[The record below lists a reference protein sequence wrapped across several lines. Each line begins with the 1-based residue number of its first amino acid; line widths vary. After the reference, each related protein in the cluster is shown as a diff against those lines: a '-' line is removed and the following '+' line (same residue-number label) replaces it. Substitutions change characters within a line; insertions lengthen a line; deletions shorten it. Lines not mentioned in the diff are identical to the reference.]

1 MPTAL
6 NLLSYLHLKGSFCQV
21 SGTKLSDPAVFK
33 TDRKNKFWKQQII
46 TNNRKIIKEITKS
59 WNKWTM
65 ANNQAKNYISNNE
78 SKNNTK
84 INEFKCQANNKQMNK
99 V

>member
-1 MPTAL
+1 
-6 NLLSYLHLKGSFCQV
+6 
-21 SGTKLSDPAVFK
+21 
-33 TDRKNKFWKQQII
+33 
-46 TNNRKIIKEITKS
+46 
-59 WNKWTM
+59 M